1 MPGERHTDGQDRRP
15 LTSGG
20 IVEVAGSK
28 IKSVNDDGTSIGKVV
43 LNNTETQTET
53 DITLLTINNPSFLML
68 SILASLARRHIQ
80 TEGRDLLQHQPAAEI
95 RTYLNLVV
103 GTLTSGRGQTTNPSG
118 NEDYEYSEDSFG

>member
-1 MPGERHTDGQDRRP
+1 MDNDILMVTIHCLIYNHEPYLRQCLDGFIIQK
-15 LTSGG
+15 T
-20 IVEVAGSK
+20 
-28 IKSVNDDGTSIGKVV
+28 NF
-43 LNNTETQTET
+43 
-53 DITLLTINNPSFLML
+53 DITLLTINNPSCLML